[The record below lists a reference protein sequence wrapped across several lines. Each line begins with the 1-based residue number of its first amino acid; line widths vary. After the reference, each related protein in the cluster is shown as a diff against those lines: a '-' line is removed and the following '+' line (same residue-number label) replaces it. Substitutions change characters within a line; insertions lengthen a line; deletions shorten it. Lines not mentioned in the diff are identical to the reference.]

1 MSFYCEVSI
10 EVKAVY
16 ENLTYRV
23 VTPGGERVEG
33 IEAEFRAYIFEDF
46 KAGSVQPKPARI

>member
-16 ENLTYRV
+16 ENLTYGV

-33 IEAEFRAYIFEDF
+33 IEAEFRAYAVEESN
-46 KAGSVQPKPARI
+46 AGFILPCTA